1 MPPVNEAPE
10 ETTPKVD
17 PTSEE
22 KRDEGDLTRKEKKP
36 EGDPTQKGKTDKDD
50 PSRTAGIP
58 NWGWL
63 LLFMVLAATPVALVV
78 KSWKTPP
85 ATTHQTQ
92 SERPAPPQS
101 QSPADKASAKT
112 EQKLSALEAKLDE
125 LKDTEKRLSVLEA
138 RLDDTYSTVE
148 AVGFSAGLFGVLITV
163 ITLFFALKE
172 SERVKDAM
180 NSIADMETTFK
191 KADGIQEQV
200 ETAKQ
205 AITETKQ
212 DVEYALSKSQEARTK
227 VLDIYDRYAAIK
239 EEAMQAL
246 DNAKDAKRLAEDTK
260 KKVKAIEEDAAKLR
274 NDLMKDIS
282 DKQISGTAN
291 PLGTTEEGKSE
302 VQQDPKDLPT

>member
-1 MPPVNEAPE
+1 MPPVNDAPE

-22 KRDEGDLTRKEKKP
+22 KRD

-180 NSIADMETTFK
+180 NRIESIEKQKDNL
-191 KADGIQEQV
+191 
-200 ETAKQ
+200 ETA
-205 AITETKQ
+205 A
-212 DVEYALSKSQEARTK
+212 S
-227 VLDIYDRYAAIK
+227 
-239 EEAMQAL
+239 
-246 DNAKDAKRLAEDTK
+246 DAK
-260 KKVKAIEEDAAKLR
+260 KVTEQA
-274 NDLMKDIS
+274 KDIS
-282 DKQISGTAN
+282 GKVDNKLTDWKKIEDQLAKLTSDVIALQNDKK
-291 PLGTTEEGKSE
+291 LTTNEKPDAAQVSAINQKRAAKPNYVDNNEKPFNLSALQTENEGE
-302 VQQDPKDLPT
+302 QTTG